1 MKAEETTTA
10 AEGKEKLP
18 VRRPAVDVWED
29 AKAVHVVAEIPG
41 VSKENLTLHVEKG
54 RLHLVGR
61 ATATVVE
68 GFEQSGAE
76 YVAGSFQRQFRLS
89 DDIDTEKI
97 EAQLRNGVLRLTLPK
112 QATTQ
117 PRRIVVGG

>member
-1 MKAEETTTA
+1 MKTEETSVA
-10 AEGKEKLP
+10 AESKEKLP
-18 VRRPAVDVWED
+18 VRRPVFDVWED
-29 AKAVHVVAEIPG
+29 AKAVYVVAEIPG

-54 RLHLVGR
+54 HLNLVGR
-61 ATATVVE
+61 ATAAPVK

-89 DDIDTEKI
+89 DDIDADKI

-117 PRRIVVGG
+117 PRRIVVAG